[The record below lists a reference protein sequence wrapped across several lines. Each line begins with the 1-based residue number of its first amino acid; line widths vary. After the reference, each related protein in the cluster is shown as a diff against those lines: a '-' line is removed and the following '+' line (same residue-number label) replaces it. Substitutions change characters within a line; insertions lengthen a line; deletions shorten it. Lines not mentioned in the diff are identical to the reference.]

1 MKLKKMRKE
10 FINGLLEYSKV
21 NEAPYLLTGD
31 LGYSVLE
38 PYQELYPEKFI
49 NVGIME
55 QSMMSIAAGL
65 ASQGNK
71 VFAYSI
77 SNFAT
82 FRALEQLRLDI
93 AFHKLDVCVVGI
105 GTGFQYGTA
114 GYSHWAVEDLAAVSS
129 LEKFRIFSPSDESS
143 TSKSVVSFLQTGG
156 PTYLRL
162 GKSSLNLNDKF
173 ESIYIVPNVRIFGS
187 GTQLIFSHGSLVQ
200 EIIQNKSFN
209 PSVFSLVVFDEIE
222 SMLNE
227 KFNSL
232 IKKSKG
238 IKVIEDVVFSGSL
251 GSRVCRFLAENNL
264 KVPFKWIGI
273 EGSTLESAGGSEDY
287 LRKREFGFNY
297 LDSLFLD

>member
-1 MKLKKMRKE
+1 MKLKTMRKI
-10 FINGLLEYSKV
+10 FIKTLLKYSKV
-21 NEAPYLLTGD
+21 NEAPYLITGD

-38 PYQELYPEKFI
+38 PYQELYPSRFI

-93 AFHKLDVCVVGI
+93 AFHNLDVCVVGI
-105 GTGFQYGTA
+105 GTGFQYGAA
-114 GYSHWAVEDLAAVSS
+114 GYSHWAIEDLAIVSS

-143 TSKSVVSFLQTGG
+143 TNKAVLSFLQNGG

-173 ESIYIVPNVRIFGS
+173 DSKFILPNVRIFGS
-187 GTQLIFSHGSLVQ
+187 GNQLIFSHGSLAQ
-200 EIIQNKSFN
+200 EIIQNESFDPHN
-209 PSVFSLVVFDEIE
+209 FSLVVFDEIE
-222 SMLNE
+222 PILNKE
-227 KFNSL
+227 FNTL
-232 IKKSKG
+232 IKASKRL
-238 IKVIEDVVFSGSL
+238 KVIEDVVFSGSL
-251 GSRVCRFLAENNL
+251 GSRVCRFLTENNL
-264 KVPFKWIGI
+264 NIPFKWIGLD
-273 EGSTLESAGGSEDY
+273 GSKLESAGGSENY
-287 LRKREFGFNY
+287 LRARELGFKY
-297 LDSLFLD
+297 LDNLFLD

>member
-1 MKLKKMRKE
+1 MKLEKMRKE
-10 FINGLLEYSKV
+10 FINSLLEYCKA

-38 PYQELYPEKFI
+38 PYQELYPDKFI

-93 AFHKLDVCVVGI
+93 AFHNLDVCVVGI

-114 GYSHWAVEDLAAVSS
+114 GYSHWAVEDLAAVSC
-129 LEKFRIFSPSDESS
+129 LEKFRLFSPSDESS
-143 TSKSVVSFLQTGG
+143 TNKCVLSFLQNGK

-162 GKSSLNLNDKF
+162 GKSSFNLNEKF
-173 ESIYIVPNVRIFGS
+173 KSVYLIPNVRVFGS
-187 GTQLIFSHGSLVQ
+187 GNRLIFSHGSLVQ
-200 EIIQNKSFN
+200 EIIQNKLFN
-209 PSVFSLVVFDEIE
+209 PSIFSLVVFDEIE
-222 SMLNE
+222 TTLNK
-227 KFNSL
+227 KFNFL
-232 IKKSKG
+232 IKKSKE
-238 IKVIEDVVFSGSL
+238 IRVIEDVVFPGSL

-264 KVPFKWIGI
+264 RVPFRWIGI
-273 EGSTLESAGGSEDY
+273 EGSTLKSAGGSEDY
-287 LRKREFGFNY
+287 LRKREFGLNF

>member
-1 MKLKKMRKE
+1 MKLKTMRKE
-10 FINGLLEYSKV
+10 FINSLIEYSKA
-21 NEAPYLLTGD
+21 NETPYLLTGD

-93 AFHKLDVCVVGI
+93 AFHKLDVCVVGV
-105 GTGFQYGTA
+105 GTGFQYGAA
-114 GYSHWAVEDLAAVSS
+114 GYSHWALEDLAIVSS
-129 LEKFRIFSPSDESS
+129 LEKFKIFCPSD
-143 TSKSVVSFLQTGG
+143 SKSTYNAVLSFLQNGG

-162 GKSSLNLNDKF
+162 GKSSLNLTDRF
-173 ESIYIVPNVRIFGS
+173 ESTYLIPNVRIFGA
-187 GTQLIFSHGSLVQ
+187 GNKFILSHGALVQ
-200 EIIQNKSFN
+200 EIIQHRSFN
-209 PSVFSLVVFDEIE
+209 PSIFSLVVFDEIGP
-222 SMLNE
+222 MLSE
-227 KFNSL
+227 EFKSL
-232 IKKSKG
+232 IKGSRW

-264 KVPFKWIGI
+264 NVSFKWIGVK
-273 EGSTLESAGGSEDY
+273 GTTLKSAGGSEKY
-287 LRKREFGFNY
+287 LRTREFGSNY
-297 LDSLFLD
+297 LGDLFID